1 MVLIDEEIF
10 AREGAGGNYLKKFQT
25 ETIDAGLFHTVWSDR
40 IYFLIVHSQ
49 LNFPS
54 EIVLKKKSENRKNF
68 NWAYQIE
75 FHN

>member
-54 EIVLKKKSENRKNF
+54 EIVL
-68 NWAYQIE
+68 
-75 FHN
+75 